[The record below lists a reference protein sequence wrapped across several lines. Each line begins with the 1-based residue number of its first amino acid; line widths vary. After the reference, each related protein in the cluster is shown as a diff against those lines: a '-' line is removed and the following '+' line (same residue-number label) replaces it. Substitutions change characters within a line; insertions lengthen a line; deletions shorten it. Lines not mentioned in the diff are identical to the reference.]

1 MMARH
6 EFIVAST
13 STHRDELIQL
23 NVEYLDWVFNGIQ
36 EHFGIPANEVVGMPA
51 AEYVPTV
58 IDKVCGDPPPRGVFY
73 LLEVDGGLAGMG
85 GLRFISPGV
94 AEIKRIYVRPQYRGM
109 QLGELM
115 LQRLLSDATRF
126 GYRRLCLDSG
136 PFMKSA
142 QRLYEGAGFA
152 DCSPYEG
159 TEVPADFR
167 DRWRFM
173 QRNLSPQQR
182 GTHS

>member
-1 MMARH
+1 MMVPH

-73 LLEVDGGLAGMG
+73 LLEVDGSLAGMG

-94 AEIKRIYVRPQYRGM
+94 AEIKRIYVRPQYRGR

-115 LQRLLSDATRF
+115 LQRLLSDAIRF
-126 GYRRLCLDSG
+126 GYGRICLDSG

-152 DCSPYEG
+152 DCPPYEG
-159 TEVPADFR
+159 TEVPAGFR

-173 QRNLSPQQR
+173 QCDLPPRQN
-182 GTHS
+182 GTRS